1 MKEATSQEARFKVIT
16 DQVQRNLT
24 NKEVAKKEKK
34 LVSGE
39 HIEVT
44 EVEVVNGDKYN
55 LKSEMRKRL
64 ESHQLKILN
73 FPINKEK

>member
-1 MKEATSQEARFKVIT
+1 MKEATSQEARIKVIT

-24 NKEVAKKEKK
+24 NKEVAKKEQK

>member
-1 MKEATSQEARFKVIT
+1 MKEATSQEARIKVIT

>member
-1 MKEATSQEARFKVIT
+1 MKEATSQEARIKVIT

-24 NKEVAKKEKK
+24 NKEVVKKEQK

-64 ESHQLKILN
+64 VSHQLKILN